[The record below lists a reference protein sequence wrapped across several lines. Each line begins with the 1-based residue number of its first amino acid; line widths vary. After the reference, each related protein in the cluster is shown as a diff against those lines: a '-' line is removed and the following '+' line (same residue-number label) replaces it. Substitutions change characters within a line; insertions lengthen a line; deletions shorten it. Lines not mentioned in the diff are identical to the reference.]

1 MTEIYVDADACPVK
15 DEVVR
20 VAERHQLSVH
30 VVSDGGIRPN
40 PHPLVSTVI
49 VDQGSDAAD
58 NWIADRIGT
67 GDIAAT
73 NDIPLA
79 ARCIESGASVIRPN
93 GEMLDEQSIGS
104 VLATRNLMSD
114 LRSAGET
121 TGGPRPFSK
130 KDRSNFLD
138 YLERTI
144 QAAKR
149 R

>member
-1 MTEIYVDADACPVK
+1 MTKIYVDADACPVK

-30 VVSDGGIRPN
+30 MVSDGGIRLN
-40 PHPLVSTVI
+40 QHPLVSTVI

-67 GDIAAT
+67 GDIAVT

>member
-1 MTEIYVDADACPVK
+1 MTEIYVDTDACPVK

-20 VAERHQLSVH
+20 VADRHQLSVH
-30 VVSDGGIRPN
+30 MVSDGGIRPN
-40 PHPLVSTVI
+40 PHPLVNTVI

-67 GDIAAT
+67 GDIAVT